1 MVNKVWR
8 LLSKFS
14 KNSYLMPGWAP
25 LVRCAGSVINLQ
37 SAVCLN
43 HEPATGGIF
52 QVSALAH
59 IFFRTGP
66 LIGQINGR
74 ASVGMRT
81 NYRKLEKI
89 SAS

>member
-1 MVNKVWR
+1 
-8 LLSKFS
+8 
-14 KNSYLMPGWAP
+14 MPGSAVFW
-25 LVRCAGSVINLQ
+25 CAGSVINLQ

-52 QVSALAH
+52 QVSARAH

-74 ASVGMRT
+74 ASAGMRT